1 MPEPLVLL
9 PGMMCDERLFGP
21 QIVAFSPGRQV
32 NCIPLTGEV
41 TISALAQNVLKQAP
55 SQFALAGLSMGGIVA
70 MEVIRIAPD
79 RILRLALMDT
89 NPLADTPEKFAAR
102 MSQAE
107 RVQNGELRA
116 VMRDEL
122 KPHYLVDGPRKP
134 GILDLCMDM
143 AEGLGSEVFRQQA
156 LAVGHRPDQCE
167 SLRNVAV
174 PTLVLCGQE
183 DQLCP
188 VERHEL
194 LRDLIAGSRL
204 AVIDGA
210 GHLPTLEQPERTNEE
225 LRHWLNT

>member
-134 GILDLCMDM
+134 GILDLCMDH
-143 AEGLGSEVFRQQA
+143 GR
-156 LAVGHRPDQCE
+156 RP
-167 SLRNVAV
+167 
-174 PTLVLCGQE
+174 GQRGI
-183 DQLCP
+183 P
-188 VERHEL
+188 
-194 LRDLIAGSRL
+194 A
-204 AVIDGA
+204 AGA
-210 GHLPTLEQPERTNEE
+210 GRRPSP
-225 LRHWLNT
+225 